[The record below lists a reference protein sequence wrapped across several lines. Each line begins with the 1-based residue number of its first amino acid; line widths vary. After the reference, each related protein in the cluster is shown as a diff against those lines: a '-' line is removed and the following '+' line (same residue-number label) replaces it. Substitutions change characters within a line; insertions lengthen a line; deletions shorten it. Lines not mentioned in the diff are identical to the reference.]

1 MECGDERAPINA
13 TEVVTVAMTNPDGN
27 GISSQSSTAS
37 KKDAWEVLESI
48 SRIIA
53 ALGIPVVLG
62 VGGWIIQGT
71 VSQQTVSK
79 DYVLLATDILKTKRE
94 AGEDGDLRKWAVD
107 LLNRTSPVPLDEAT
121 AQQLIKG
128 TITIP
133 SSILR
138 QIGSTP
144 ILAIDSAIIFESGM
158 VIDSDGAYRAF
169 HPDNKSGLEPLG
181 DAGYPGNWWG
191 LVTDNGLP
199 SGNPVIQ
206 TGNDPAPGFYVSP
219 TVLQDSNRERTD
231 PRRYVNSEAVNYIVI
246 PGHLSVKVNNQ
257 VAKLGDFA
265 VVIRPEVQTPA
276 YAVVADI
283 GPQNR
288 IGEGSIALAKALEI
302 PSDPRT
308 GGISN
313 NDKGV
318 LYIVFPGSAQGWPLS
333 QQEID
338 REGAALFSKWGGI
351 DKAKMSFPQL
361 VWR

>member
-1 MECGDERAPINA
+1 
-13 TEVVTVAMTNPDGN
+13 MTDPDGN
-27 GISSQSSTAS
+27 AISSQSSRAS
-37 KKDAWEVLESI
+37 KKDTWEVLESI

-94 AGEDGDLRKWAVD
+94 AGEDGGLRKWAVD
-107 LLNRTSPVPLDEAT
+107 LLNRTSPVPLNEAT
-121 AQQLIKG
+121 AQQLING

-133 SSILR
+133 SSILS
-138 QIGSTP
+138 QIGGTP
-144 ILAIDSAIIFESGM
+144 ILAIDSALTFESGM
-158 VIDSDGAYRAF
+158 LIDSDGAYHAF

-181 DAGYPGNWWG
+181 DAGQPGNWFG
-191 LVTDNGLP
+191 LVTDN
-199 SGNPVIQ
+199 SGNPIIQ
-206 TGNDPAPGFYVSP
+206 TANDPAPGFYVSS
-219 TVLQDSNRERTD
+219 TALQDSNRERTD

-246 PGHLSVKVNNQ
+246 PNNLNVKVNNQ
-257 VAKLGDFA
+257 IAKLGDFA
-265 VVIRPEVQTPA
+265 VVIRPEVQAPA
-276 YAVVADI
+276 YAVVADM

-288 IGEGSIALAKALEI
+288 IGEGSIALAKALKI
-302 PSDPRT
+302 PSDPSS
-308 GGISN
+308 GGISH
-313 NDKGV
+313 GI

-338 REGAALFSKWGGI
+338 RQGAALFSKWGGI